1 MLKNL
6 NLRFDPVEDRL
17 LLRLHLIGAGGLE
30 SVHALHLT
38 RRLCAAWRGDLQAML
53 DASAGPPAHLGQG
66 AKAAVSK
73 AHHQAMSAQ
82 AVARTEPAA
91 PPGDDPVKETP
102 QLVTAVACGR
112 RVSDSR
118 WIVRFTL
125 KNQTSIGLVL
135 TAQTLHALVDAL
147 SRRVQV
153 AQWALN
159 PIAMESKDAAPP
171 TLAKEFH

>member
-6 NLRFDPVEDRL
+6 SLRFDAVEDRL
-17 LLRLHLIGAGGLE
+17 LLRLHLIGAAGLE

-38 RRLCAAWRGDLQAML
+38 RRLCAAWRGDLQSML
-53 DASAGPPAHLGQG
+53 DASAGPPSHLGQS

-82 AVARTEPAA
+82 AVARTEPA
-91 PPGDDPVKETP
+91 PPSDETANETP
-102 QLVTAVACGR
+102 QLVTAIACGK

-125 KNQTSIGLVL
+125 KNQTSISLVL

-153 AQWALN
+153 AQWALS
-159 PIAMESKDAAPP
+159 PIAVESKEAAPP

>member
-6 NLRFDPVEDRL
+6 SLRFDPVEDRL

-38 RRLCAAWRGDLQAML
+38 RRLCAAWRGDLQAMI
-53 DASAGPPAHLGQG
+53 DASAQTPPHLGEG

-82 AVARTEPAA
+82 AVARTEPAPA
-91 PPGDDPVKETP
+91 AAEPVDTTP
-102 QLVTAVACGR
+102 QLVTAIACGR

-125 KNQTSIGLVL
+125 KNQTNIGLVL
-135 TAQTLHALVDAL
+135 TGQTLHALVDAL

-159 PIAMESKDAAPP
+159 PIAVESKDPTPP
-171 TLAKEFH
+171 ILAKEFH